1 MFDELKNEV
10 FEANISLVNSGL
22 VLLTWGNVSEI
33 NRAEGV
39 VIIKPSG
46 VDYDKMKADD
56 MVIVNLNGEVVSG
69 DKKPSSD
76 TATHLELYKAFPQIG
91 AVVHTHSKFATTFC
105 QANKEIPCL
114 GTTHADHFSGII
126 PLTRQLTEKEV
137 FENYELN
144 TGKIIVER
152 FKGLDPVSIPSVLVA
167 GHAPFSWG
175 KNAKDAVK
183 NSITLERVAEMAL
196 FTFQLNPSAIL
207 PDYILNKHYQ
217 RKHGPNAYYGQK

>member
-1 MFDELKNEV
+1 MFEELKNEV

-22 VLLTWGNVSEI
+22 VLLTWGNVSAI

-46 VDYDKMKADD
+46 VDYNKMKADD
-56 MVIVNLNGEVVSG
+56 MVIVNLKGEVVSG

-76 TATHLELYKAFPQIG
+76 TATHIELYKAFPKIG
-91 AVVHTHSKFATTFC
+91 AVVHTHSKFATVFC
-105 QANKEIPCL
+105 QANAEINCL
-114 GTTHADHFSGII
+114 GTTHADHFSGKI
-126 PLTRQLTEKEV
+126 PVTRQLTENEV
-137 FENYELN
+137 YENYELN

-152 FKGLDPVSIPSVLVA
+152 FKSLDPVSIPSVLVA

-175 KNAKDAVK
+175 KNAIDAVK

-196 FTFQLNPSAIL
+196 FTLQLNPSAVL